1 MSISN
6 QCFGGKL
13 RGGGSFATF
22 AYSVSPELGFHLRPM
37 VRKSK
42 SLLLG
47 YISRIFKKNFNL
59 PAGSDP
65 PGFQVPSG
73 GHFKEFSLF

>member
-1 MSISN
+1 MI
-6 QCFGGKL
+6 
-13 RGGGSFATF
+13 
-22 AYSVSPELGFHLRPM
+22 PELAFNLRPM

-42 SLLLG
+42 SLLFG
-47 YISRIFKKNFNL
+47 YISRIFIKKKFVM
-59 PAGSDP
+59 PPGSDP